1 VSACRSESIYTIRRS
16 VAPPWWRRLWARCF
30 GSIPEEPRLRTI
42 VPNHL
47 VSPKTPKSQHPNGDR
62 VDNRWGWRIDNL
74 SARDRLF
81 FTFTQCVNVSPL
93 PRFRVRTT
101 KYTTLSFLPRNLLEQ
116 FHRVANLYF
125 IFIVLLNWVPAINA
139 FGKEVAM
146 IPVVFVLGVTA
157 LKDFFEDRR
166 RLASDQRV
174 NNSTCRVYVRWV
186 EKACDIV
193 QPCQPV
199 TRGVI

>member
-1 VSACRSESIYTIRRS
+1 MGALFRFDARRAPSTDDSTESFGLSED
-16 VAPPWWRRLWARCF
+16 
-30 GSIPEEPRLRTI
+30 PEEPASQRGQSGQQVRTNRDNI
-42 VPNHL
+42 IPRA
-47 VSPKTPKSQHPNGDR
+47 K
-62 VDNRWGWRIDNL
+62 VDPR
-74 SARDRLF
+74 ARAIDRLPWEML
-81 FTFTQCVNVSPL
+81 CNVSFHKSL

-101 KYTTLSFLPRNLLEQ
+101 KYTALSFLPRNLLEQ

-174 NNSTCRVYVRWV
+174 NNSTCRVYVR
-186 EKACDIV
+186 
-193 QPCQPV
+193 
-199 TRGVI
+199 

>member
-1 VSACRSESIYTIRRS
+1 VQYLP
-16 VAPPWWRRLWARCF
+16 V
-30 GSIPEEPRLRTI
+30 
-42 VPNHL
+42 H
-47 VSPKTPKSQHPNGDR
+47 
-62 VDNRWGWRIDNL
+62 
-74 SARDRLF
+74 DRLF
-81 FTFTQCVNVSPL
+81 FVHTLCDVLIYHRF
-93 PRFRVRTT
+93 RFRVRTT
-101 KYTTLSFLPRNLLEQ
+101 KYTALSFLPRNLLEQ

-174 NNSTCRVYVRWV
+174 NNSTCRVYVR
-186 EKACDIV
+186 
-193 QPCQPV
+193 
-199 TRGVI
+199 